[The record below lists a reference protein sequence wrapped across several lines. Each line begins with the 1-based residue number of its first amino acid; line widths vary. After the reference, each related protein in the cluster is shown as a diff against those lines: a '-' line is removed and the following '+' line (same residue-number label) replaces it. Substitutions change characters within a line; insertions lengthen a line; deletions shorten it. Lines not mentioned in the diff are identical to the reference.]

1 MPDDPSAAH
10 ERPGA
15 GPVIVWA
22 GSDGRQDGGTAD
34 ATVLV
39 VDDEQANVALLER
52 MLRAA
57 GISRVHGITDP
68 REVLTSYRQLDPD
81 LVLLDLHMP
90 HLDGFAVLDALAR
103 VVPPHDYVPVL
114 VLTADDTPET
124 KQRALAAGA
133 KDFLTKPFDHTEVVL
148 RVKNLLETRALYVG
162 LRRHNAALAAQVREH
177 GERDRRDREEHQRK
191 TERIERVLRGVGP
204 TMVFQAIA
212 ELASG
217 EVVGAE
223 ALARF
228 AGEPRRSPD
237 VWFAEAEEVGLGIEL
252 ELAAV
257 RAAVARF
264 PDLPARAYLS
274 VNVSPGA
281 VVTGRVGEVVPG
293 VAGERLVLELT
304 EHARVADYDELVEA
318 LKPLRTRGTRV
329 AVDDAGAGFAG
340 LVHIL
345 RLLPDIIKLD
355 IGLTRGIDHDPV
367 RRALALSLVGFARDI
382 GGTIVAEG
390 IETAEELEALHHL
403 GVTWGQGY
411 FLARPGPEIS
421 ATVSLPVPRR

>member
-1 MPDDPSAAH
+1 MPDDPSAAP
-10 ERPGA
+10 EPPGA
-15 GPVIVWA
+15 GP
-22 GSDGRQDGGTAD
+22 AD
-34 ATVLV
+34 ATVLI
-39 VDDEQANVALLER
+39 VDDEQPNVALLER

-68 REVLTSYRQLDPD
+68 REVLTSYRHLDPD

-103 VVPPHDYVPVL
+103 VVPPDDYVPVL
-114 VLTADDTPET
+114 VLTADDTPLT

-191 TERIERVLRGVGP
+191 TGRIERVLRGDGP

-237 VWFAEAEEVGLGIEL
+237 VWFGEAEEVGLGVEL

-264 PDLPARAYLS
+264 PELPARAYLS
-274 VNVSPGA
+274 VNVSPA
-281 VVTGRVGEVVPG
+281 TVVTGRVGEVVAG
-293 VAGERLVLELT
+293 VPGERLVLELT
-304 EHARVADYDELVEA
+304 EHARVADYDELVDA
-318 LKPLRTRGTRV
+318 LKPLRTRGARV

-345 RLLPDIIKLD
+345 RLVPDIIKLD
-355 IGLTRGIDHDPV
+355 IGLTRGIDHDLV

-382 GGTIVAEG
+382 GASIIAEG
-390 IETAEELEALHHL
+390 IETAEELEALRDL

-411 FLARPGPEIS
+411 FLARPGPEIP
-421 ATVSLPVPRR
+421 AAVPLPAPRQ